1 MGSGPPGPWG
11 GPSLSPRNSVPHS
24 PHTNM
29 TSRAATSSG
38 PAGSGSSR
46 VRSRATPRS
55 IQTPTAR
62 MAPAINT
69 ATSTRPT
76 STARYAST
84 VAHDVD
90 ALFALPPEEFTA
102 ARDELAKSLEERQ
115 AAKEVKAL
123 RRPTAA
129 AWAVNQTVRR
139 HPDAL
144 ERLLAAGR
152 EVRSAQRRATS
163 GLSAPTFGKAI
174 AQRRRLVIELTDL
187 ATAILEE
194 AGRPAEPQTRA
205 IANTFEAAA
214 ADEAAAEAVAAGR
227 LSKELTPPAGF
238 EGLGGVEGLEGG
250 AADEAARR
258 AADLERDLA
267 RARREAEDADAKR
280 DRIARKVQEA
290 ERKLEEVSEP

>member
-123 RRPTAA
+123 RP
-129 AWAVNQTVRR
+129 R
-139 HPDAL
+139 HRADQPANGDL
-144 ERLLAAGR
+144 GERG
-152 EVRSAQRRATS
+152 SPRRATDQGHRQHVRS
-163 GLSAPTFGKAI
+163 
-174 AQRRRLVIELTDL
+174 RRRRRGRGRSRGRRP
-187 ATAILEE
+187 ALEGADT
-194 AGRPAEPQTRA
+194 AGRVRGPRRVRGP
-205 IANTFEAAA
+205 
-214 ADEAAAEAVAAGR
+214 
-227 LSKELTPPAGF
+227 
-238 EGLGGVEGLEGG
+238 GG
-250 AADEAARR
+250 
-258 AADLERDLA
+258 
-267 RARREAEDADAKR
+267 
-280 DRIARKVQEA
+280 
-290 ERKLEEVSEP
+290 